1 MNLRT
6 IGLKLIR
13 IVKTTSNIVSWI
25 GYIAVAAM
33 IFYIVADICARKF
46 FNHPLPSSLDLIFI
60 ALLAIGGF
68 TMMWATVRK
77 AHVRVDVLFSR
88 FPRGVQLILDSFF
101 SLVGLGLWAVFT
113 YFILRQ
119 AFTSLRIHETTV
131 DLIVPVGIFLLI
143 LGISLIMFCIS
154 LLVSIFEPWLM
165 PGQPADEQTNE
176 GNEA

>member
-1 MNLRT
+1 MSLRN
-6 IGLKLIR
+6 IGLKSIR
-13 IVKTTSNIVSWI
+13 IVKKTSNIVSWI

-46 FNHPLPSSLDLIFI
+46 FNHPLPSSLDLIFV

-77 AHVRVDVLFSR
+77 AHVRVDILFNR
-88 FPRGVQLILDSFF
+88 FPRGTQLILDSLF

-113 YFILRQ
+113 YFIFIQ
-119 AFTSLRIHETTV
+119 SFTSFRIHETTV
-131 DLIVPVGIFLLI
+131 DLFIPMGIFLLI
-143 LGISLIMFCIS
+143 LGLSLIMFCFS

-165 PGQPADEQTNE
+165 QSQTTDKPTKQGYE
-176 GNEA
+176 I